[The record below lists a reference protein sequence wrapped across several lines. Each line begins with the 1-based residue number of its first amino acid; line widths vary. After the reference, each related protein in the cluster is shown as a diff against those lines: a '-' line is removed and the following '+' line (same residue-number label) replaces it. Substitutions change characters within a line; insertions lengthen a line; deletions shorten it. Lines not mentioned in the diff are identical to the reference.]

1 MLNRLGIAALA
12 AAIVAICAVPAFADS
27 PEDTRARIGL
37 FVEHKG
43 MYGYSTDDVAE
54 CVVKVFEDHPAAA
67 IERVA
72 KPEKMDRYSLYK
84 FAKEKKLDRLLVM
97 ELRGGNP
104 PLVLT
109 LGVSGKSFSTEY
121 ASRPVDAGSG
131 RACDAASWT
140 VQEFLD
146 RDSTPAAKVAMDQS
160 ARAYQSGNVDQAL
173 GFLAA
178 AVNADPTDTHPIR
191 RIAWIYQASG
201 DLETALLWFRQ
212 ATEMQYADAGTYAE
226 AAMCAF
232 AANDEDLAYLYLERA
247 VAAGARSPFYYLMIG
262 SWHYRNERYGSA
274 AEALIDA
281 QRLDPRGFNEY
292 AALVNSL
299 AQEERFAEAATF
311 QEKAEAAAPTFEGQF
326 ALAEYHEKAE
336 NFARAAEVLRR
347 LVEASPGDPELRKR
361 LGAAYER
368 AGQIEEAEKILATAL
383 EESPNDAGIW
393 RIVGSLRY
401 RKKDYAGAIAAF
413 QTARGLTTADPDTL
427 RLEAMAREM
436 AGDIDGA
443 FAAYADAIDA
453 ESGVKE
459 SDVARFLAFAKKHN
473 RLGSAVDAVRRA
485 LPYKSQDDRRT
496 MVMAVGGR
504 LVQDGDFDAAISLYE
519 SSLGS
524 LGRYSPPMVA
534 LGDLYLKR
542 GEWQKA
548 AGVLMQATSTFS
560 DSKVALF
567 AATRFHEA
575 KQWELAK
582 SFYNY
587 SFGISAQNSLCVAG
601 LAEVSLYLKDNPDLV
616 NYYFNEAHP
625 LQKTRAIEEKL
636 RFLQIVWGFWT
647 DRADYAGE
655 YIRYSL
661 RDPPIVNPALD
672 LTDWKPWI
680 AANLPETH
688 RATAI
693 AVAELF
699 ERKTSAD
706 AFRAAHPEY
715 K

>member
-1 MLNRLGIAALA
+1 MLIRRFHLPVAVAIVLAFACSALAESPVDGRAKLGIY
-12 AAIVAICAVPAFADS
+12 
-27 PEDTRARIGL
+27 
-37 FVEHKG
+37 VEHKG

-54 CVVKVFEDHPAAA
+54 CVVKVFEDHPAAT
-67 IERVA
+67 IERIA

-84 FAKEKKLDRLLVM
+84 VAKEKGLDRLLVM

-121 ASRPVDAGSG
+121 ASRPVDGGAG

-146 RDSTPAAKVAMDQS
+146 RDSIPAAKMAMEQS
-160 ARAYQSGNVDQAL
+160 ARAFQSGNTDLAL
-173 GFLAA
+173 GHLAT
-178 AVNADPTDTHPIR
+178 AVNADPSDTHPIR

-212 ATEMQYADAGTYAE
+212 ATEMQYADAGTFSE

-232 AANDEDLAYLYLERA
+232 AANDEELAYRYLELA
-247 VAAGARSPFYYLMIG
+247 VAAGARSPFYYLMLG
-262 SWHYRNERYGSA
+262 RWHYRNGNYGSA
-274 AEALIDA
+274 AEALLDA

-292 AALVNSL
+292 AGLVESL
-299 AQEERFAEAATF
+299 VQEERFAEAATF
-311 QEKAEAAAPTFEGQF
+311 QAKAEAAAPTFEGQL
-326 ALAEYHEKAE
+326 ALAGYHEKAE
-336 NFARAAEVLRR
+336 DFGRAAEVLRR

-368 AGQIEEAEKILATAL
+368 AGKIEEAEKILATAL
-383 EESPNDAGIW
+383 EESPNDADVW

-413 QTARGLTTADPDTL
+413 QTARGLTSADPDTL

-485 LPYKSQDDRRT
+485 LPYKDQDDRRT

-504 LVQDGDFDAAISLYE
+504 LVQDGDFDSAISLYE

-542 GEWQKA
+542 GEWTKA
-548 AGVLMQATSTFS
+548 AGVLMQATSMFS
-560 DSKVALF
+560 DAKVALF
-567 AATRFHEA
+567 AASRFHEA
-575 KQWELAK
+575 KQWEHAK

-587 SFGISAQNSLCVAG
+587 SFGISSQNSLCVAG

-661 RDPPIVNPALD
+661 KDPPVTNPAPD
-672 LTDWKPWI
+672 LADWKAWI
-680 AANLPETH
+680 GENLPETH
-688 RATAI
+688 RATAL
-693 AVAELF
+693 AVAEFF
-699 ERKTSAD
+699 ERKTTAD

>member
-1 MLNRLGIAALA
+1 MNAEESAEDAPAKLGLY
-12 AAIVAICAVPAFADS
+12 
-27 PEDTRARIGL
+27 
-37 FVEHKG
+37 VEHKG
-43 MYGYSTDDVAE
+43 MYGYSTDEVAE
-54 CVVKVFEDHPAAA
+54 CVVRVFADHPAAT
-67 IERVA
+67 IERIA

-84 FAKEKKLDRLLVM
+84 VAKAKGLDRLIVM

-104 PLVLT
+104 PIVLT

-121 ASRPVDAGSG
+121 ASRPVDGGAG
-131 RACDAASWT
+131 RACDAAVWT

-146 RDSTPAAKVAMDQS
+146 RESVPAAKMAMEQS
-160 ARAYQSGNVDQAL
+160 ARAYQSGNTELAL
-173 GFLAA
+173 GFLGTAM
-178 AVNADPTDTHPIR
+178 NADPTDTHPIR
-191 RIAWIYQASG
+191 RIAAIYRAAG

-212 ATEMQYADAGTYAE
+212 ATDMQYADAGTFAE

-232 AANDEDLAYLYLERA
+232 AANEEEQAYTYLERA
-247 VAAGARSPFYYLMIG
+247 VAAGARSPFYYLMLG
-262 SWHYRNERYGSA
+262 RWHYRNERYGSA
-274 AEALIDA
+274 AEALLDA

-292 AALVNSL
+292 AGLVESL
-299 AQEERFAEAATF
+299 VQEERFAEAATF
-311 QEKAEAAAPTFEGQF
+311 QEKAEAAAPTFEGQL
-326 ALAEYHEKAE
+326 ALADYHERAE
-336 NFARAAEVLRR
+336 NFARAAEVLKR

-383 EESPNDAGIW
+383 EESPNDADIW

-413 QTARGLTTADPDTL
+413 QTARGLTSADPDTL

-453 ESGVKE
+453 QRGVKE

-473 RLGSAVDAVRRA
+473 RLGAAVDSVRRA

-504 LVQDGDFDAAISLYE
+504 LVQDGDFGAAIALYE

-548 AGVLMQATSTFS
+548 AGVLMQATSMFS

-567 AATRFHEA
+567 AASRFHEA
-575 KQWELAK
+575 KQWEHAK

-587 SFGISAQNSLCVAG
+587 SFGISSQNSLCVAG

-636 RFLQIVWGFWT
+636 RFLQIVWSFWT
-647 DRADYAGE
+647 DRADHAGE

-661 RDPPIVNPALD
+661 KDPPVTNPAPD
-672 LTDWKPWI
+672 LADWKAWI
-680 AANLPETH
+680 GENVPEAH
-688 RATAI
+688 RATAL
-693 AVAELF
+693 AVAEFF
-699 ERKTSAD
+699 ERRTTAD
-706 AFRAAHPEY
+706 AFATAHPEY